1 MACEGIYCLFPLSLL
16 PPSDPKLMNAIHTSA
31 RCAEDQKTIRV
42 LIVEDDALLAC
53 ESARSLEEAGIE
65 VAGVASSGTAA
76 LKLLNAAAA
85 DAVIISVEIE
95 GELDGIET
103 ARVMRARGATPAI
116 IFMTAHGDP
125 DTAERIRGINPEGFL
140 LKPVM
145 PDDLVSAVN
154 IALKRGTA

>member
-1 MACEGIYCLFPLSLL
+1 
-16 PPSDPKLMNAIHTSA
+16 MNANQTSA

-85 DAVIISVEIE
+85 DAAIVSVEIE

-103 ARVMRARGATPAI
+103 ARQMRARDAALVI
-116 IFMTAHGDP
+116 IFVTAHGDP
-125 DTAERIRGINPEGFL
+125 DTAERIRAVNPEGFL

-154 IALKRGTA
+154 VALKHGTA